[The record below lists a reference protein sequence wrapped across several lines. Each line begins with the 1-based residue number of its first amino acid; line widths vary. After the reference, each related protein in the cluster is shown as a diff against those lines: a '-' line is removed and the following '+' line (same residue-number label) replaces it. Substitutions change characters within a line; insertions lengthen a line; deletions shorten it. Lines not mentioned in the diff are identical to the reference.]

1 MNKYFTDLMS
11 KIFKKE
17 KPKAKCTECLQS
29 LQLLVDGE
37 ATKEQEN
44 YFKKHLDEC
53 TPCYNFYNLEKSVK
67 EVLQNK
73 IEQRPIPPALIESVK
88 AGIKNHPKSLD

>member
-1 MNKYFTDLMS
+1 MNKYFTNLMD

-17 KPKAKCTECLQS
+17 KPKAQCTECLQS

-37 ATKEQEN
+37 TTKEQES
-44 YFKKHLDEC
+44 YFRKHLEEC
-53 TPCYNFYNLEKSVK
+53 SPCYTFYNLEKSVK

-73 IEQRPIPPALIESVK
+73 IEQRPIPPALIENIK
-88 AGIKNHPKSLD
+88 AGIRNQSQAQ